1 MGKQKNTEHTQ
12 DDIHEVQEQIV
23 KLKNSK
29 SEAEWNYDGT
39 LKLDSLIGIITNLD
53 DAGGVEVSNRG
64 AFKQAMFG

>member
-29 SEAEWNYDGT
+29 SEAEWNHDGT
-39 LKLDSLIGIITNLD
+39 LKLDSLIGIITDLD

-64 AFKQAMFG
+64 AFKQALFG